1 MDSLKPP
8 EPLNWS
14 GNVDCE
20 WRTFKQRFTLYLQAL
35 GWDTKPDADKI
46 ALLLAFAGP
55 QAEEVFNTFVFASED
70 EDEKFEKAVGKFDKH
85 CSPKK
90 NETFERYVFRSR
102 TQVQEESFVAFVT
115 DLKLKA
121 TTCNFGQ
128 LKDSMI
134 RDQIVFGI
142 NDQKVRERL
151 LRETDLTLAG
161 AMKIIKK
168 RRKKHR
174 TRKYKQQEDTECKRC
189 GSQHGPTQ
197 CPAFGK
203 VCNKCQGKNHYSKQC
218 FTKGKQSGG
227 ERVHTVEETALE
239 D

>member
-161 AMKIIKK
+161 AMKICHASELAQQHAKTFGECTK
-168 RRKKHR
+168 EDSAAAAVATVSGRTQKHK
-174 TRKYKQQEDTECKRC
+174 TYTKQNINKLNDTENFMCK
-189 GSQHGPTQ
+189 
-197 CPAFGK
+197 
-203 VCNKCQGKNHYSKQC
+203 
-218 FTKGKQSGG
+218 
-227 ERVHTVEETALE
+227 
-239 D
+239 